1 MDCSVKQQLLI
12 AMNESLNALEEAVE
26 RMTNLAGKNKADEF
40 VAAHR
45 RVMELRPIADAARKE
60 LRKPSARARLLE
72 NPSHTQLAPPN
83 VTSPR

>member
-45 RVMELRPIADAARKE
+45 RVMELRPIADASRKDY
-60 LRKPSARARLLE
+60 E
-72 NPSHTQLAPPN
+72 NHRREHGCWKILATHN
-83 VTSPR
+83 